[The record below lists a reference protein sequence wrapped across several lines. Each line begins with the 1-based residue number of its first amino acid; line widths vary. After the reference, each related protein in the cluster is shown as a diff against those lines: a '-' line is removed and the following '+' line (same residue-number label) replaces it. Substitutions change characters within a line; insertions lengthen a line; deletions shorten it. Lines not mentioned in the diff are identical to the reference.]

1 MENLQKEES
10 EIRFINQHKNISRR
24 KSIYKLTIQVYNS
37 SPFLLITIYP
47 LIHHPKILK
56 ESKKKK
62 KKHQKYATIA
72 ILGLLLCKQ
81 KNNRSFKNPQNE
93 QINQDTVQ

>member
-62 KKHQKYATIA
+62 KKTPKI
-72 ILGLLLCKQ
+72 C
-81 KNNRSFKNPQNE
+81 NNRYSGFAPM
-93 QINQDTVQ
+93 